1 MNKEVYDEFNQPV
14 YRQQLPTGLSLQMI
28 PMSGYHKTYAIFTT
42 DFGSIDNHFVPYGKK
57 DAIQV
62 PDGIAHFLEHKMFE
76 KADHDAFDLFG
87 KLGADS
93 NAFTSFTQTSY
104 LFSTTDHVRE
114 SLNVLLDFVQE
125 PYFTEQ
131 TVKKNRELLVK
142 RSKCMRMT
150 LLGGYILES

>member
-28 PMSGYHKTYAIFTT
+28 PMSGYHKTYTIFTT
-42 DFGSIDNHFVPYGKK
+42 NFGSIDNHFVPYGKK

-114 SLNVLLDFVQE
+114 V
-125 PYFTEQ
+125 
-131 TVKKNRELLVK
+131 
-142 RSKCMRMT
+142 
-150 LLGGYILES
+150 

>member
-57 DAIQV
+57 NAIQV

-76 KADHDAFDLFG
+76 RLITMHLIYSENLVLIQMPLQVLPKQATSFLLPIMFG
-87 KLGADS
+87 K
-93 NAFTSFTQTSY
+93 
-104 LFSTTDHVRE
+104 V
-114 SLNVLLDFVQE
+114 
-125 PYFTEQ
+125 
-131 TVKKNRELLVK
+131 
-142 RSKCMRMT
+142 
-150 LLGGYILES
+150 

>member
-57 DAIQV
+57 NAIQV

-93 NAFTSFTQTSY
+93 NAAPRSPPTSSRFP
-104 LFSTTDHVRE
+104 TTERGRE
-114 SLNVLLDFVQE
+114 SLKV
-125 PYFTEQ
+125 
-131 TVKKNRELLVK
+131 
-142 RSKCMRMT
+142 
-150 LLGGYILES
+150 